1 MLYSTGK
8 HILSFRGILEM
19 HVLENKM
26 RHVELSSQALFL
38 SLKHTFLLTVVSLNQ
53 EFNALI
59 YLHLHCIS
67 HHYLIPICFHNT
79 NRLFFPNI
87 FLTHHQDLQLHFPKV
102 FLNHRFFFF
111 LHLFTVMLSLL

>member
-26 RHVELSSQALFL
+26 RHIELSSQALFL

-87 FLTHHQDLQLHFPKV
+87 VLTHHQDLQLHFPKV
-102 FLNHRFFFF
+102 FLNLRFFSF